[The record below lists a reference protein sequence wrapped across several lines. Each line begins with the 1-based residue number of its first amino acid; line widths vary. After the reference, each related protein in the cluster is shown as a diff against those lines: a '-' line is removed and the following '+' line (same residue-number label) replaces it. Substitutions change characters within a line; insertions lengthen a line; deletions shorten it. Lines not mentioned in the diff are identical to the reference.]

1 MLGGMISDLET
12 GDEFQPIR
20 YVVTSLMTAEY
31 AHGVEET
38 DEWYFSGDNELG
50 RQVRIPLMIHA
61 DKMRLLEVNCPKEA
75 RLSGIRGPDAR
86 VHYEY
91 HARHRSPA
99 YVGEELVARRVGFAA
114 APGGLLV
121 GPCWLLPG
129 RVCRAGWSGAGVVG
143 VAGVVGW
150 DEGSSSG
157 AGDESPPVVRLEVV
171 VVPAERVHV
180 AEAGALDLGVGVAV
194 VVLQVR
200 LVAGDVGA
208 EGL

>member
-1 MLGGMISDLET
+1 MLGGMISDLEA
-12 GDEFQPIR
+12 GDEFKSIR

-38 DEWYFSGDNELG
+38 DEWYFSDNNAFG

-99 YVGEELVARRVGFAA
+99 YVGEELVVSGRILERYIKRERVFLHYQMEVHTADGRLVTDYTDRT
-114 APGGLLV
+114 LLKY
-121 GPCWLLPG
+121 
-129 RVCRAGWSGAGVVG
+129 RAG
-143 VAGVVGW
+143 
-150 DEGSSSG
+150 
-157 AGDESPPVVRLEVV
+157 
-171 VVPAERVHV
+171 
-180 AEAGALDLGVGVAV
+180 DLS
-194 VVLQVR
+194 
-200 LVAGDVGA
+200 
-208 EGL
+208 